1 MGLHGIDIS
10 DAQLG
15 IDISKIVK
23 ADFVIV
29 KVSGGKGY
37 ESIEWRRQARQ
48 VLDSGKLLGL
58 YHYAQ
63 DVGYEGTAS
72 EEAAFFLSLVSGFE
86 GRFVPA
92 LDVEAGALDLPQSWY
107 KEWMDTVSS
116 ALGTNCLFY
125 TGASAANSL
134 NLDAVSDRPLWMAS
148 YLRRYFYTDFVDN
161 PYNIWGS
168 GPWESTSIYQYSST
182 GDVDGYDGDLDL
194 DYFYGSREDWERMC
208 GMAGQEPGAP
218 VNDKGLFYGAH
229 SQNLGYLPTVRDGQ
243 VAGTTGQGLALEAL
257 KINPPE
263 GWELE
268 AYAHIENLGWQ
279 VYTGIVHG
287 NDILI
292 GTTGRSLQIEMLG
305 FRVVKR
311 PEGCT
316 DKLRFQV
323 HQQNIGWKGWTDE
336 GYFSGSDG
344 MSARLEAVRLM
355 IGE

>member
-10 DAQLG
+10 DAQQG
-15 IDISKIVK
+15 IDISSIVGL
-23 ADFVIV
+23 DFVIV

-37 ESIEWRRQARQ
+37 ESVDWRRQAQ
-48 VLDSGKLLGL
+48 QALDCGKLLGL

-63 DVGYEGTAS
+63 DVGYEGTAA
-72 EEAAFFLSLVSGFE
+72 EEAEFFLSLASEFKGK
-86 GRFVPA
+86 FVPA
-92 LDVEAGALDLPQSWY
+92 LDVEAGALVLDQGWY

-134 NLDAVSDRPLWMAS
+134 DFESIADRPLWMAS
-148 YLRRYFYTDFVDN
+148 YLWRYSHSGFVDN
-161 PYNIWGS
+161 PYNSWGS
-168 GPWESTSIYQYSST
+168 GPWGSVSIYQYTST
-182 GDVDGYDGDLDL
+182 GNVEGYDGDLDL
-194 DYFYGSREDWERMC
+194 DYFYGTREDWERMC

-218 VNDKGLFYGAH
+218 INDYGIFYASH
-229 SQNLGYLPTVRDGQ
+229 VQNLGWQPTVHDGQ
-243 VAGTTGQGLALEAL
+243 ASGTTGQGLALEGL
-257 KINPPE
+257 KVNPPE

-268 AYAHIENLGWQ
+268 AAAHIENEGWK
-279 VYTGIVHG
+279 VYKGIVHG

-292 GTTGRSLQIEMLG
+292 GTTGKGQRIEMLG

-323 HQQNIGWKGWTDE
+323 HQQDVGWKGWTEE

-344 MSARLEAVRLM
+344 MAARLEAVRLM